1 MIRKPVQHSLA
12 GIANGV
18 SLKLG
23 GLGTLVFVSPMP
35 QSLRINGDKLS
46 HFFRLVIFRGFN
58 TEIVRRICGLRLRNW
73 RKGSRNRGA
82 RDGVHDHLLLAG
94 PSAFSSVF
102 LPLLPSRHL
111 ACCTAPLPALA
122 VGTYQCLTTHA
133 ATGRGSNSRR
143 IDSNRRAMSLTSSNC
158 FFVGTADRRLMSAKD
173 ISLFRAIGADS
184 LLLQPTSALS
194 SLNRAIRAALPDLGP
209 FVRVELRHHGQ
220 IVAER
225 GGHVPKR
232 TMANQL
238 NGSSVAES
246 VIVFWQ
252 SSDFITSKCPSQ
264 GCQTGPAALSPYGL
278 SR

>member
-58 TEIVRRICGLRLRNW
+58 TEIVRRICGLRLRNR
-73 RKGSRNRGA
+73 RKSTRNR
-82 RDGVHDHLLLAG
+82 VH
-94 PSAFSSVF
+94 
-102 LPLLPSRHL
+102 
-111 ACCTAPLPALA
+111 
-122 VGTYQCLTTHA
+122 
-133 ATGRGSNSRR
+133 
-143 IDSNRRAMSLTSSNC
+143 IDLMC
-158 FFVGTADRRLMSAKD
+158 TADRRLMSVKD
-173 ISLFRAIGADS
+173 ISLFTAIGADS

-194 SLNRAIRAALPDLGP
+194 SLNRAIRAALPDLEP
-209 FVRVELRHHGQ
+209 LVRVELRHHGQ
-220 IVAER
+220 VVAER

-246 VIVFWQ
+246 VMVFWQ
-252 SSDFITSKCPSQ
+252 SSEFITSKCPSQ
-264 GCQTGPAALSPYGL
+264 GCQTGPAALSPCGL